1 MNYKRLK
8 STNGSGTIM
17 RYFDLADGQEA
28 KTNVF
33 YEIVDGKAEEIAD
46 GSTPT
51 GTIIGFSH
59 GGDKLV
65 EGKILLDVNPA
76 IVYIASDVE
85 ELPTVGAVIDG
96 FKKVLAVDAEASTY
110 EFVIGGAGATAT
122 VNAQES
128 DENAGESEGN
138 E

>member
-1 MNYKRLK
+1 MNYKRFK

-33 YEIVDGKAEEIAD
+33 YEIVEGKAKEIAD

-65 EGKILLDVNPA
+65 EGKLLLDVNPA
-76 IVYIASDVE
+76 IVYIASNVAE
-85 ELPTVGAVIDG
+85 MPAVGEVIDG
-96 FKKVLAVDAEASTY
+96 FKTVLAVNAEASTY
-110 EFVIGGAGATAT
+110 EFVIGGAGATAMPDP
-122 VNAQES
+122 S
-128 DENAGESEGN
+128 HSERT
-138 E
+138 

>member
-17 RYFDLADGQEA
+17 RYFDLADAQEA

-33 YEIVDGKAEEIAD
+33 YEILNGKAKEIAD
-46 GSTPT
+46 SATPT

-76 IVYIASDVE
+76 IVYIASEVS
-85 ELPTVGAVIDG
+85 ELPTVGTVIDG

-110 EFVIGGAGATAT
+110 EFVIGGAGATAMKAEFT
-122 VNAQES
+122 IGTES
-128 DENAGESEGN
+128 GVS
-138 E
+138 

>member
-8 STNGSGTIM
+8 SIDGSGTIM
-17 RYFDLADGQEA
+17 RYFDLAEGQEA

-33 YEIVDGKAEEIAD
+33 YEIVSGKAKEIAE

-51 GTIIGFSH
+51 GKIIGFSH

-65 EGKILLDVNPA
+65 EGKLLLDVNPA

-85 ELPTVGAVIDG
+85 DLPTVGTVLNG

-110 EFVIGGAGATAT
+110 EFVID
-122 VNAQES
+122 V
-128 DENAGESEGN
+128 EG
-138 E
+138 